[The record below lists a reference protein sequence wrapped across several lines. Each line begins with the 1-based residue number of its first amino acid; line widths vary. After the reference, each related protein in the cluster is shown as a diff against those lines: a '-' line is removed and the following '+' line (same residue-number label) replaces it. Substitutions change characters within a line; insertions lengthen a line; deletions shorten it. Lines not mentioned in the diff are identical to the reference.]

1 MMDGADRIA
10 FSEVELLGASVF
22 VLRCR
27 VDGKIVGV
35 PPLRLLPGT
44 TIARAGDFGT
54 LVLERDL
61 ACRLGLV
68 E

>member
-1 MMDGADRIA
+1 MLDGADRIA
-10 FSEVELLGASVF
+10 FSDVELLGASVF

-44 TIARAGDFGT
+44 TIARAGDLGT
-54 LVLERDL
+54 LVLERDM
-61 ACRLGLV
+61 ARHLGLV